1 MAKISYTRGI
11 KCKRCGKLYVT
22 LNKYLRCFLCQNC
35 GAYLG
40 NFDIEAN
47 CLTVEENGE
56 IVTIKVTH
64 KLFSETYEEVE

>member
-1 MAKISYTRGI
+1 MAKISYMRGI
-11 KCKRCGKLYVT
+11 KCKRCGELYVT
-22 LNKYLRCFLCQNC
+22 FDKSSRYFLCQNC

-47 CLTVEENGE
+47 CLTVEEDGK

-64 KLFSETYEEVE
+64 KLFSETYEEIK